1 MPLKPCMTQE
11 RTELEKERRVR
22 AAAAAERERLAAK
35 MAKTAIMDLD
45 GDGVIDAND
54 VLSIYSTTYSESH
67 NVKNSLLPVIRKV
80 LPAPTP
86 SPQEYY
92 YTRNRLQTPAGVS
105 VGKQWAPIFPTR
117 QRPATTMTSAARLNF
132 KLYGGDM
139 GSSVVHHGG
148 KYADQKD
155 TSTWHDTTSSI
166 RFHGGTLPGVE
177 VPIHARVNSNLRDP
191 GF

>member
-1 MPLKPCMTQE
+1 MGREDGRIL
-11 RTELEKERRVR
+11 RW
-22 AAAAAERERLAAK
+22 RERLAAK

-92 YTRNRLQTPAGVS
+92 YTRNRLQTPAV
-105 VGKQWAPIFPTR
+105 R
-117 QRPATTMTSAARLNF
+117 RCRLTS
-132 KLYGGDM
+132 G
-139 GSSVVHHGG
+139 
-148 KYADQKD
+148 
-155 TSTWHDTTSSI
+155 
-166 RFHGGTLPGVE
+166 
-177 VPIHARVNSNLRDP
+177 
-191 GF
+191 